1 MAEFALNDLLMQA
14 YPDKWEFIRIKG
26 IRVHPGD
33 NRWQIQYTAP
43 KPLQLDDERLIHSL
57 RDQLGFVQKVAL
69 QRELP
74 DRLEDV
80 CTVDALRV
88 AVTAAA
94 EEETAE
100 LLRDS
105 EWEREGEA
113 IMVYA
118 DTVSPKPL
126 ERAIRTLIE
135 DLTGFNPVVRIKKPR
150 VSEKSGIKPLLGAKP
165 VFGEAVSMDTLNGE
179 SGMVIVEGDVCKVEM
194 RTTKREQKGEPMS
207 LLLMVL
213 TDYTSSIPV
222 VRFDRDIVCRELAE
236 AIKPGMRLRV
246 RGSCEIRAV
255 TRGQGENVTH
265 ITELN
270 LRPQEITQV
279 PRKLRE
285 DPAEVKRVELH
296 LHTQMSSM
304 DSVLSVG
311 DAIKTAARWGH
322 KAVAITDHGVVQSFP
337 EAYETGKKQGVKII
351 LGMEAYLVP
360 DMASITSG
368 TACGGFEGDFVIFDL
383 ETTGLDAGRE
393 RITEIGAV
401 LLREGQVVE
410 RFNTFVNPGK
420 PIPANITH
428 LTGITDDMV
437 REAPGESAALQAFQE
452 FAGDRVLVAHNASFD
467 MGFVRA
473 RGAAFGRSFPNP
485 VLDTLALARAIY
497 TDMRRHKLDTLAKK
511 LGIKLEGH
519 HRAVNDAE
527 ATARIFLRMA
537 AEVETRHGKV
547 ELSQLNTLFS
557 KSGEGREHH
566 AVLLVKNREG
576 LKNLYTL
583 VSRAHL
589 DHFKSRP
596 RIPKALL
603 SEYRQGL
610 LVGSACEAGELYQ
623 AILSGQDA
631 LAEEI
636 AGFYDYL
643 EIMPDGNNAF
653 MLRNGQVRGEE
664 GLHDITRKILHL
676 GEKLGKPVV
685 ATGDAHFLEPRDE
698 CYRRILQAGQ
708 GYTDA
713 DCQPPLY
720 FRTTTE
726 MLSEFAWLG
735 EDVAK
740 RVVITAPNELADS
753 LEAVDPLPP
762 YKLYAPSVDGAEDFI
777 VEESWKCAKEIY
789 GVPLPDV
796 VKARLDKELGSI
808 TTYGFAVLFWIAQA
822 LVKRS
827 LADGYLVGSRGSVG
841 SSFVATMTGITEVNP
856 LPPHYVCP
864 NCKHSDWDVDAQV
877 LGCGPDLPQ
886 KDCPVCG
893 TRYRRDGFD
902 IPFEVFLGF
911 KGDKVPDIDLN
922 FSGENQ
928 PVMHKFTEE
937 LFGAG
942 NVFRAGTIS
951 TIADRTAY
959 GYVLKYMEE
968 QGRNV
973 PPGEVERLAL
983 GCAGV
988 KRTTGQ
994 HPGGIIIVPKEF
1006 DVTDFTPIQHPADD
1020 RESGTVTT
1028 HFDFNSLH
1036 DRLVKVDILGH
1047 DDPTMLKMLKD
1058 LTGLD
1063 PVNIP
1068 IDDRDTMALFTST
1081 KSLGV
1086 SAEEICCE
1094 VGVGTYGV
1102 PEFGTKFVQGMLDI
1116 TRPTTV
1122 SELIR
1127 ISGLSH
1133 GTDVWLNNAQDLI
1146 LNGTTTLKQAICT
1159 RDDIMLY
1166 LIAQGVAPKMAFDT
1180 MENVRKG
1187 KGLKPEMEAAM
1198 QERNVPQWFVES
1210 CKKIGYMFP
1219 KAHAVAYVM
1228 MGLRVAYYK
1237 VHHPREYYATYY
1249 TVRADDFDASVMM
1262 GDIEKIRA
1270 QVRELS
1276 ESENKLPVKEKN
1288 RLTILQIVL
1297 EMMARGIQ
1305 FTNIDIYKS
1314 EAVKFTITP
1323 DGTLRP
1329 PLNALPGLGANA
1341 AEKIVKVRSEGSF
1354 LSQEDLKGRA
1364 GISSAVMEVLRQF
1377 RCLEGIPTQN
1387 QVSLFD
1393 LM

>member
-1 MAEFALNDLLMQA
+1 MAETALNELLMQA

-26 IRVHPGD
+26 IRLRPAGNH
-33 NRWQIQYTAP
+33 WQVVYTAP
-43 KPLQLDDERLIHSL
+43 KPLKLDDSRFIHTL
-57 RDQLGFVQKVAL
+57 RDNLGFVQEVSL
-69 QRELP
+69 QRETP
-74 DRLEDV
+74 ERLEDA
-80 CTVDALRV
+80 CTVEALRR
-88 AVTAAA
+88 AVLENA
-94 EEETAE
+94 EGELQE
-100 LLRDS
+100 LLEDS

-113 IMVYA
+113 VMVYA
-118 DTVSPKPL
+118 DTANPRPF
-126 ERAIRTLIE
+126 ERAIRDLVE
-135 DLTGFNPVVRIKKPR
+135 ELTGFNPVVRIKKPR
-150 VSEKSGIKPLLGAKP
+150 LTENSEIKALFGARA
-165 VFGEAVSMDTLNGE
+165 VFGEAVPMDTLNGE
-179 SGMVIVEGDVCKVEM
+179 SGMVIVEGDVCKAEV

-207 LLLMVL
+207 LLSFVL
-213 TDYTSSIPV
+213 TDYTGSISV
-222 VRFDRDIVCRELAE
+222 VRFDRDIVCRELGE
-236 AIKPGMRLRV
+236 VIKPGIRLRV
-246 RGSCEIRAV
+246 RGSCELRAI
-255 TRGQGENVTH
+255 TRGTGDAVVH
-265 ITELN
+265 LTELN
-270 LRPQEITQV
+270 LRAQEITQV
-279 PRKLRE
+279 PKKLRQ
-285 DPAEVKRVELH
+285 DTAADKRVELH

-304 DSVLSVG
+304 DSVLPVS
-311 DAIKTAARWGH
+311 DAVKTAARWGH
-322 KAVAITDHGVVQSFP
+322 RALAITDHGVVQSFP
-337 EAYETGKKQGVKII
+337 AAYEAGKKHGVKIL

-360 DMASITSG
+360 DMANIVTG
-368 TACGGFEGDFVIFDL
+368 CAPGGFDGDFVVFDL

-393 RITEIGAV
+393 NITEIGAV
-401 LLREGQVVE
+401 RLRAGQVVD

-437 REAPGESAALQAFQE
+437 RDAPAEEQALRDFQAF
-452 FAGDRVLVAHNASFD
+452 AGGDTLVAHNSAFD
-467 MGFVRA
+467 MGFVRT
-473 RGAAFGRSFPNP
+473 RGAAFALEFPNP
-485 VLDTLALARAIY
+485 VLDTLALARVLY
-497 TDMRRHKLDTLAKK
+497 TDMRRHRLDTLAKK

-537 AEVETRHGKV
+537 AEVESRHGKA
-547 ELSQLNTLFS
+547 ELDQLNALFS

-576 LKNLYTL
+576 LKNLYKL
-583 VSRAHL
+583 VSLAHL
-589 DHFKSRP
+589 HHFKSRP
-596 RIPKALL
+596 RIPKWALT
-603 SEYRQGL
+603 EHREGL

-623 AILSGQDA
+623 ALLSGQEKQ
-631 LAEEI
+631 AEEI
-636 AGFYDYL
+636 ATFYDYL

-653 MLRNGQVRGEE
+653 MLRNGQVRDEE
-664 GLHDITRKILHL
+664 GLHAITRKIIAL
-676 GEKLGKPVV
+676 GEKFNKPVV

-708 GYTDA
+708 GYDDA

-720 FRTTTE
+720 FRTTNE
-726 MLSEFAWLG
+726 MLAEFAWLG
-735 EDVAK
+735 EDLAR

-777 VEESWKCAKEIY
+777 VEQSWKRAREIY
-789 GVPLPDV
+789 GDPLPDV

-864 NCKHSDWDVDAQV
+864 NCKHSDWDVDAQT
-877 LGCGPDLPQ
+877 LGCGPDLPE
-886 KDCPVCG
+886 KDCPLCG
-893 TRYRRDGFD
+893 TRYRRDGYD

-937 LFGAG
+937 LFGEG

-968 QGRNV
+968 RGREV
-973 PPGEVERLAL
+973 PPVEVERLAL

-994 HPGGIIIVPKEF
+994 HPGGIIIVPKEYE
-1006 DVTDFTPIQHPADD
+1006 VTDFTPIQHPADD

-1028 HFDFNSLH
+1028 HFDFDSLH

-1086 SAEEICCE
+1086 TPADIGCD
-1094 VGVGTYGV
+1094 VGTYGV
-1102 PEFGTKFVQGMLDI
+1102 PEFGTKFVQGMLDV

-1146 LNGTTTLKQAICT
+1146 LNGVTTLKQAICT

-1198 QERNVPQWFVES
+1198 VEQKVPQWFIDS
-1210 CKKIGYMFP
+1210 CKKIKYMFP

-1262 GDIEKIRA
+1262 GDMNKIKS
-1270 QVRELS
+1270 QVEELS
-1276 ESENKLPVKEKN
+1276 KSESKLPVKDKN

-1314 EAVKFTITP
+1314 EAVKFTITE
-1323 DGTLRP
+1323 DGTIRP
-1329 PLNALPGLGANA
+1329 PLNALPGLGATA
-1341 AEKIVKVRSEGSF
+1341 AEKIVKVRAAGSF
-1354 LSQEDLKGRA
+1354 LSQEDLKTRA

-1377 RCLEGIPTQN
+1377 RCLEGIPNQN
-1387 QVSLFD
+1387 QVSMFD
-1393 LM
+1393 MLA